1 MVKLEGKLLMF
12 PEHHV
17 IVASDKIE
25 LMRIFNEQEVC
36 GNFIPARVCI
46 ISTLSLNYSV
56 SVDIQCNSNEEAIEL
71 WEKIMILIGK
81 VSNMEVH

>member
-1 MVKLEGKLLMF
+1 MSRRFV
-12 PEHHV
+12 V
-17 IVASDKIE
+17 ILSLHEFALS
-25 LMRIFNEQEVC
+25 
-36 GNFIPARVCI
+36 P
-46 ISTLSLNYSV
+46 LSLNYSV